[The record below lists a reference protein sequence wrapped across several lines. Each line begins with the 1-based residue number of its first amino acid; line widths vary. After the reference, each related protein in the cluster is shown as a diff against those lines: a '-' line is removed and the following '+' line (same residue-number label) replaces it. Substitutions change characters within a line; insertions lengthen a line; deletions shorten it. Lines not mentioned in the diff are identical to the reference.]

1 MCPNL
6 IADTFFLGLNCTFTL
21 YLSNRITMS
30 NRTKNIFIFLIVS
43 LCTVTSAFS
52 QNSRLYMTDNGL
64 SSSRI
69 EVIYQDHEGFI
80 WVGGENGMDRLIG
93 DHIQN
98 FHHKADN
105 PVSISN
111 NDITDI
117 FMDSNRKLW
126 IATGKGLNR
135 YTSEKNQFEFMQL
148 SELDKLENRFAISCI
163 IDFHKQDRLLVGT
176 SGHGAFVLN
185 SKSGVVD
192 TELSAQITKLLGNL
206 YIGYML
212 IDTRGWLWAFTS
224 DNGLVV
230 INLKNMRRIT
240 LNMDEDI
247 RNELSH
253 DLLSCIKM
261 DERTG
266 NILLGSSYKGLY
278 IFDSKL
284 SRVRKSSDPYLN
296 TMNIQSMLVKRDGTI
311 LIGSENR
318 GVWKFNRN
326 TELIERFTVH
336 NNTLVDLEHSKVHAL
351 WEDNVGNLWIG
362 LYQKGLFIVPKSIS
376 GFEYHVIS
384 NDNTGAN
391 RACVSAFAKDKTGDL
406 WIATDGGGV
415 FLAKGN
421 NLVDQR
427 DKNEGLTCH
436 SMISLEADANG
447 TIWAGSY
454 GKGLFHSTGLAFT
467 QPEFDKPLSN
477 NKVMC
482 LKYDAVRNYLYI
494 GTNGGLLNILDL
506 TTNKLRHIN
515 APINKWVRSLHLD
528 HTGRLWIGTSQ
539 GTYYYDV
546 DRGQVLNVDIGI
558 GGNFPTNSL
567 VEVDNKLFIG
577 TSSGLVEYDMIK
589 NKHVVIDLGKN
600 LESNSIMSMAF
611 GKDQSLWFTTPKSLS
626 RLNIKTKHIR
636 TYTSF
641 DGFHIGEFR
650 YGSVYKDKSGI
661 LLFGGDNGI
670 IKVDPMQVNRQ
681 QYHIQPI
688 YFTELNINNKF
699 VDFNN
704 APKSKNVLDASLS
717 KAKRLKLSY
726 KDNSFT
732 LYFSAQEYAS
742 PQKVNYSYRLT
753 GYDNNWHHTNA
764 SNAKATYA
772 SLPPGRYTFEVR
784 GYFNEENND
793 SSNRSIR
800 IIISNPWYSS
810 ILARIAYLLLLLVIL
825 YFFYRFYL
833 NKQEQRRILEMAQ
846 YNEQVKEDKLRLFT
860 SIAHEIRTPLTLI
873 VSPLK
878 KLMSTVTENETS
890 EMYSLMY
897 RNSLRIL
904 KTINQLLDIRKL
916 DNRQLQL
923 HFREFDLI
931 GIIKGIMLSFKNLA
945 TVKRISFTLETS
957 ESEHLN
963 VWLDNNNFDK
973 IIYNILSNAFK
984 FTSIS
989 GKILIRIHCQN
1000 NHGEIEDDRVSEFV
1014 EIKIFNTGSPIAEN
1028 DLKHI
1033 FERFYQ
1039 GNANHDN
1046 TGTGIGLH
1054 LTHELVLLHH
1064 GSIVA
1069 NNVGTEGVEFTVRIP
1084 LGNAHL
1090 TDAELVINPHD
1101 AELEQKDEA
1110 DFDVI
1115 SDKDF
1120 IDSSSFKEEAEE
1132 KEPKN
1137 KNTIL
1142 IVDDDED
1149 FCHYLKKELVDYNI
1163 LISNSG
1169 NKAWKQLLS
1178 AHPDVVVTDYL
1189 MPDGNGLDL
1198 CQRIKSNPETDSIP
1212 VIILTSEGSESIQMQ
1227 SMQLHADRFLT
1238 KPFNILLLKG
1248 AIGQAIRVREK
1259 IKNKMH
1265 RTDMGYNYDA
1275 IAIDS
1280 ADDKLVKKVID
1291 YIKEHLEDSEMSV
1304 EELSKDVGF
1313 SRVHLNRKLKEILGM
1328 SPSSLIKSIRLKQAA
1343 YLLVNNKVNISEV
1356 AYKVGFSSHSY
1367 FSYNFHD
1374 FFGMSPKEFIIY
1386 YAENADEESIRKLL
1400 E

>member
-1 MCPNL
+1 M
-6 IADTFFLGLNCTFTL
+6 GLYRTFTRSL
-21 YLSNRITMS
+21 YNLNSMFTKTRNILILLSVYFCT
-30 NRTKNIFIFLIVS
+30 LI
-43 LCTVTSAFS
+43 SAFG
-52 QNSRLYMTDNGL
+52 QNSRLYMTDHGL

-69 EVIYQDHEGFI
+69 ESIYQDHEGFI

-98 FHHKADN
+98 FQHRSDN
-105 PVSISN
+105 PVSITN

-117 FMDSNRKLW
+117 FMDSNKKLW

-135 YTSEKNQFEFMQL
+135 YSSEKNQFEFIQL
-148 SELDKLENRFAISCI
+148 SEMEEKENRFAVSSI
-163 IDFHKQDRLLVGT
+163 IDFHKQDRLIAST
-176 SGHGAFVLN
+176 SGHGVFVLH
-185 SKSGVVD
+185 SKTGVVD
-192 TELSAQITKLLGNL
+192 TVLSNQITKLLGNL
-206 YIGYML
+206 YIGYLM

-224 DNGLVV
+224 DKGFVV
-230 INLKNMRRIT
+230 INLKTMKRIN
-240 LNMDEDI
+240 LNMDESI

-253 DLLSCIKM
+253 DLVSCIKM
-261 DERTG
+261 DVQTG

-284 SRVRKSSDPYLN
+284 FRLRKSNDPYLN
-296 TMNIQSMLVKRDGTI
+296 TMNVQSLLVKKDGTI

-326 TELIERFTVH
+326 TEMVERYSVH
-336 NNTLVDLEHSKVHAL
+336 NNTMVDLDHSKVHAL
-351 WEDNVGNLWIG
+351 LEDNVGNLWIG
-362 LYQKGLFIVPKSIS
+362 LYQKGLFIVPKSVS

-384 NDNTGAN
+384 NDMTGTN
-391 RACVSAFAKDKTGDL
+391 RACVSAFAKDKNGDL
-406 WIATDGGGV
+406 WISTDGGGI

-421 NLVDQR
+421 NLVEQR
-427 DKNEGLTCH
+427 ENNDGLTCH
-436 SMISLEADANG
+436 SMISLEADGKG

-454 GKGLFHSTGLAFT
+454 GKGLFSSDGTGFIQSELVK
-467 QPEFDKPLSN
+467 QISN

-482 LKYDAVRNYLYI
+482 LKFDPVRNYLYI
-494 GTNGGLLNILDL
+494 GTNGGQFNILDL
-506 TTNKLRHIN
+506 TTGKLRRIN
-515 APINKWVRSLHLD
+515 APINRWVRSLHLD

-539 GTYYYDV
+539 GSYYYDV
-546 DRGQVLNVDIGI
+546 DRGQVLNVDIGF
-558 GGNFPTNSL
+558 GGNFPTNCFE
-567 VEVDNKLFIG
+567 EVGNTMFIG
-577 TSSGLVEYDMIK
+577 TSSGLIEYDMLK

-611 GKDQSLWFTTPKSLS
+611 GKDQSLWFTTPKNLS
-626 RLNIKTKHIR
+626 RLNLKTKHIR

-650 YGSVYKDKSGI
+650 YGSVFKDKSGI

-670 IKVDPMQVNRQ
+670 IKVDPMQVNKQ

-699 VDFNN
+699 VDYNT
-704 APKSKNVLDASLS
+704 ALKSKNVLDASLS

-772 SLPPGRYTFEVR
+772 SLPPGRYTFEVK

-793 SSNRSIR
+793 SSSRSIR
-800 IIISNPWYSS
+800 VIISNPWYSS
-810 ILARIAYLLLLLVIL
+810 ILARIIYLLLILVVL
-825 YFFYRFYL
+825 YFTYRFYR

-860 SIAHEIRTPLTLI
+860 SIAHEIRTPLTLV

-878 KLMSTVTENETS
+878 KLMSTVTDNETS
-890 EMYSLMY
+890 EMYNLMY

-923 HFREFDLI
+923 HFREHDLI

-945 TVKRISFTLETS
+945 TIKRISFTLETT

-963 VWLDNNNFDK
+963 VWIDNNNFDK

-1000 NHGEIEDDRVSEFV
+1000 NHGEIKDTRVSEFV
-1014 EIKIFNTGSPIAEN
+1014 EIKIFNTGSPIAES
-1028 DLKHI
+1028 DLNHI

-1039 GNANHDN
+1039 GNSIRDN
-1046 TGTGIGLH
+1046 SGTGIGLH

-1069 NNVGTEGVEFTVRIP
+1069 NNVGEEGVEFIVRIP

-1090 TDAELVINPHD
+1090 TDSELVTRSQ
-1101 AELEQKDEA
+1101 ESEQRDET

-1120 IDSSSFKEEAEE
+1120 IDSSSFQQETED

-1149 FCHYLKKELVDYNI
+1149 FCHYLKKELVEYNI

-1178 AHPDVVVTDYL
+1178 IHPDVVVTDYL

-1212 VIILTSEGSESIQMQ
+1212 VIILTSEGSENIQMQ

-1259 IKNKMH
+1259 IKNKVH